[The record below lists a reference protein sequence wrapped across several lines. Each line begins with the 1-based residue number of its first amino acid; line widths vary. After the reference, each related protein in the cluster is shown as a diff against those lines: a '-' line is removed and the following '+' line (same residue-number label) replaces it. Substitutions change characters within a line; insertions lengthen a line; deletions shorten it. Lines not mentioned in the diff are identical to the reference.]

1 MSFPSLQQVLL
12 IDTEN
17 IEKFFKIIYV
27 SKGGNVTVEDFLQY
41 DTVIVN
47 SATAM
52 RLDENYKIY
61 FMSLPSSGILI
72 PFIMKLM
79 AGFNSMKL

>member
-1 MSFPSLQQVLL
+1 M
-12 IDTEN
+12 
-17 IEKFFKIIYV
+17 
-27 SKGGNVTVEDFLQY
+27 TVEDFLRY

-61 FMSLPSSGILI
+61 FMSLPSSGILV

-79 AGFNSMKL
+79 AGFNSIKL